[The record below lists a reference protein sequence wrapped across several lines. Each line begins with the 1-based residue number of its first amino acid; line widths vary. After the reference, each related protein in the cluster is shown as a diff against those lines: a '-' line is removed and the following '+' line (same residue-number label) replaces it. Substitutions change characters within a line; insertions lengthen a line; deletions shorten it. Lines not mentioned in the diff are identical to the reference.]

1 MLTEVKGISASCR
14 RKTRAPRTTVVVRVT
29 ICSTNFLLGNKK
41 KPTRILE
48 DLLLM
53 VWAYIQ
59 QMIQAA
65 QALYLMLGRN
75 NSDPSIKSELLL
87 P

>member
-41 KPTRILE
+41 NQPE
-48 DLLLM
+48 F
-53 VWAYIQ
+53 
-59 QMIQAA
+59 
-65 QALYLMLGRN
+65 
-75 NSDPSIKSELLL
+75 
-87 P
+87 